1 VKGRPFESSINAGRG
16 RVLTML
22 QLSIFLE
29 NAKGRLAEV
38 IGLLAELNVNIRA
51 LSLADTKDYGVL
63 RIIVDEPEETAEKL
77 RERKVVVSLTPVWVL
92 KVPDRAGGLAEL
104 LNQLVKQDVVVEY
117 MYAFVE
123 KEQQQA
129 QVVLRVQDK
138 AIMEKAM
145 QEINLPIK

>member
-1 VKGRPFESSINAGRG
+1 
-16 RVLTML
+16 ML

-38 IGLLAELNVNIRA
+38 ISLLAEFKVNMRA

-63 RIIVDEPEETAEKL
+63 RIIVEDPEGTAVKL

-92 KVPDRAGGLAEL
+92 KVPDRSGGLADL
-104 LNQLVKQDVVVEY
+104 LNQLVQQDVEVEY

-123 KEQQQA
+123 KENEEA
-129 QVVLRVQDK
+129 LVVLRVHDK

-145 QEINLPIK
+145 ETLNLPVK

>member
-1 VKGRPFESSINAGRG
+1 
-16 RVLTML
+16 ML

-38 IGLLAELNVNIRA
+38 ISLLAELKVNLRA

-63 RIIVDEPEETAEKL
+63 RIIVDEPEVTAEKL

-92 KVPDRAGGLAEL
+92 MVPDRTGGLAEVLNL
-104 LNQLVKQDVVVEY
+104 LVQQDVIVEY

-123 KEQQQA
+123 AKEQKA

-138 AIMEKAM
+138 EIMEKAVKM
-145 QEINLPIK
+145 LNLPVR

>member
-1 VKGRPFESSINAGRG
+1 
-16 RVLTML
+16 ML

-38 IGLLAELNVNIRA
+38 ISLLAELKVNLRA

-63 RIIVDEPEETAEKL
+63 RIIVDEPELTAEKL

-92 KVPDRAGGLAEL
+92 KVPDRTGGLAEV
-104 LNQLVKQDVVVEY
+104 LNQLVQQDVEVEY

-123 KEQQQA
+123 KAHEEA
-129 QVVLRVQDK
+129 LVVLRVQDK
-138 AIMEKAM
+138 GIMEKAM
-145 QEINLPIK
+145 QTLKLPVK

>member
-1 VKGRPFESSINAGRG
+1 
-16 RVLTML
+16 ML

-38 IGLLAELNVNIRA
+38 ISLLAELKVNLRA

-63 RIIVDEPEETAEKL
+63 RIIVDEPELTAEKL

-92 KVPDRAGGLAEL
+92 KVPDRTGGLAEV
-104 LNQLVKQDVVVEY
+104 LNQPVQQDVIVEY

-123 KEQQQA
+123 KANEEA
-129 QVVLRVQDK
+129 LVVLRVQDK

-145 QEINLPIK
+145 QTLSIPAK

>member
-1 VKGRPFESSINAGRG
+1 
-16 RVLTML
+16 ML

-38 IGLLAELNVNIRA
+38 ISLLAELNVNLRA

-63 RIIVDEPEETAEKL
+63 RIIVDEPEVTTERL

-92 KVPDRAGGLAEL
+92 KVPDRTGGLAEVL
-104 LNQLVKQDVVVEY
+104 TQLVKQDVVVEY

-123 KEQQQA
+123 TEHQLA
-129 QVVLRVQDK
+129 QVILRVQDQV
-138 AIMEKAM
+138 IMEKAM
-145 QEINLPIK
+145 KALELAIK

>member
-1 VKGRPFESSINAGRG
+1 
-16 RVLTML
+16 ML

>member
-1 VKGRPFESSINAGRG
+1 
-16 RVLTML
+16 ML

-38 IGLLAELNVNIRA
+38 ISLLAEFKVNLRA

-63 RIIVDEPEETAEKL
+63 RIIVDNPEETALKL
-77 RERKVVVSLTPVWVL
+77 RSRRVVVSLTPVWVL
-92 KVPDRAGGLAEL
+92 KVPDRAGGLAEV
-104 LNQLVKQDVVVEY
+104 LNQLVQQDVVVEY

-123 KEQQQA
+123 KENEQA
-129 QVVLRVQDK
+129 LVVLRVQDK

-145 QEINLPIK
+145 KTLDLPVK

>member
-1 VKGRPFESSINAGRG
+1 
-16 RVLTML
+16 ML

-38 IGLLAELNVNIRA
+38 ISLLAELKVNLRA

-63 RIIVDEPEETAEKL
+63 RIIVDEPEVTAEKL

-92 KVPDRAGGLAEL
+92 MVPDRTGGLAEVLNL
-104 LNQLVKQDVVVEY
+104 LVQQDVIVEY

-123 KEQQQA
+123 AKEQKA

-138 AIMEKAM
+138 EIMEKAVRM
-145 QEINLPIK
+145 LNLPVS

>member
-1 VKGRPFESSINAGRG
+1 
-16 RVLTML
+16 ML

-38 IGLLAELNVNIRA
+38 IGLLAELKVNLRA

-63 RIIVDEPEETAEKL
+63 RIIVDEPELTTEKL

-92 KVPDRAGGLAEL
+92 KVPDRAGGLADV
-104 LNQLVKQDVVVEY
+104 LNQLVQQDVVVEY

-123 KEQQQA
+123 KEHEHA
-129 QVVLRVQDK
+129 QVVIRVQDQV
-138 AIMEKAM
+138 IMEKAM
-145 QEINLPIK
+145 EKVNLPIK

>member
-1 VKGRPFESSINAGRG
+1 
-16 RVLTML
+16 ML

-38 IGLLAELNVNIRA
+38 ISLLAELKVNLRA

-63 RIIVDEPEETAEKL
+63 RIIVDEPELTAEKL
-77 RERKVVVSLTPVWVL
+77 RERKVVVSLTHVWVL
-92 KVPDRAGGLAEL
+92 KVPDRTGGLAEV
-104 LNQLVKQDVVVEY
+104 LNQLVQQDVEVEY

-123 KEQQQA
+123 KAHEQA

-138 AIMEKAM
+138 GIMEKAM
-145 QEINLPIK
+145 QVLKLPEK